1 MSNFHEFDPWDLLQE
16 ISMRLDVI
24 QRQHDIVCDSHRKVL
39 ARLELQDQMLI
50 DLTVKVAIMEVTLEN
65 S

>member
-1 MSNFHEFDPWDLLQE
+1 MNHFHDFDPWDLLQE
-16 ISMRLDVI
+16 ISQRLDVI

-39 ARLELQDQMLI
+39 ARLEIQDQMLI
-50 DLTVKVAIMEVTLEN
+50 DLITKVIVLEVALEN